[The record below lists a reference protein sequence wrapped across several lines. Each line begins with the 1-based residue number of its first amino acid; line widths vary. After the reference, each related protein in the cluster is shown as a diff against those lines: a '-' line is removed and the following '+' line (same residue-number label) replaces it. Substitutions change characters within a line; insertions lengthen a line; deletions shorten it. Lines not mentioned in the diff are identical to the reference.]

1 MLVRSGPTK
10 CADDG
15 RQGSGPRP
23 CVGLLGV
30 SRAPLAATAVAL
42 LCSGCVMYLAPVA
55 EDHTVGLISRPV
67 SAPVELLWRCKTIG
81 EESAERLRVKI
92 LKFRRLEELPIKDV
106 DPTRPHMAGD
116 VMHDWLASRVGPCV
130 RGDVRL
136 LTGGEAFFSRFEL
149 ALWSARQRI
158 DIQTYIFDNDDVAV
172 HVADILRAKSREI
185 PVRVLLDALGS
196 RHAWTNSAPS
206 ARSVLQP
213 PVHDM
218 VHYLRA
224 RSFVRVRRRRNL
236 WLSANHSKL
245 MVIDG
250 QTAFL
255 GGMNIGR
262 EYRHDWRDM
271 MVEIHGPLVQRLERR
286 FERSWNRARFFSDF
300 FLLRE
305 WQAERAARDRQW
317 AGACFHLLTTTPFHH
332 TIYDAQLRAARKARN
347 RIYVEN
353 SYLWNDR
360 FIYALCAARRRGV
373 DVRVTVPLEI
383 DIEAGTGAN
392 LVALNT
398 LLRHSVRVFLYPGMT
413 HVKAA
418 VFDGWACFGSANYDD
433 LSLHK
438 NIEVNLCTGDDDF
451 VRGLVEELLLQGQ
464 DASTEITKPLPLTLW
479 DELAAGL
486 ADFL

>member
-1 MLVRSGPTK
+1 M
-10 CADDG
+10 
-15 RQGSGPRP
+15 
-23 CVGLLGV
+23 
-30 SRAPLAATAVAL
+30 
-42 LCSGCVMYLAPVA
+42 A

-67 SAPVELLWRCKTIG
+67 TAPAELLWRCKTIG
-81 EESAERLRVKI
+81 TESAERLRVQI
-92 LKFRRLEELPIKDV
+92 LKFRRLERVPIEEV
-106 DPTRPHMAGD
+106 DPTRQYMSHETMA
-116 VMHDWLASRVGPCV
+116 DWLTAHVGPCV
-130 RGDVRL
+130 HADVQL
-136 LTGGEAFFSRFEL
+136 LTGGEAFFPQFEV

-172 HVADILRAKSREI
+172 RVADILKAKSREI

-196 RHAWTNSAPS
+196 RHAWTTSAPS
-206 ARSVLQP
+206 AANVPQP

-218 VHYLRA
+218 VRYLRA
-224 RSFVRVRRRRNL
+224 RSLVRVRRRRNL

-271 MVEIHGPLVQRLERR
+271 MVAIHGPLVQRLERR
-286 FERSWNRARFFSDF
+286 FERSWNRARLFSDV

-305 WQAERAARDRQW
+305 WRGRRTSRDRQGR
-317 AGACFHLLTTTPFHH
+317 GACFHLLTTTPFRHD
-332 TIYDAQLRAARKARN
+332 IYDAQLRAARKARN

-360 FIYALCAARRRGV
+360 FVYALCAARRRGV
-373 DVRVTVPLEI
+373 DVRVTVPLKV

-398 LLRHSVRVFLYPGMT
+398 LLRHGARVFLYPSMT

-438 NIEVNLCTGDDDF
+438 NIEVNLCTGDESF
-451 VRGLVEELLLQGQ
+451 VQRLVDELLLEGQ
-464 DASTEITKPLPLTLW
+464 DASREITKPLPLTLW
-479 DELAAGL
+479 DELAEGL
-486 ADFL
+486 TDFL